1 MGYNV
6 AHTAVQIGIRGN
18 EKYPDKLTWHF
29 QDIRLNEEKKPET
42 IFNRLLRK
50 KEEKGIKKKKDKR

>member
-18 EKYPDKLTWHF
+18 EKHPDKLTWEHF
-29 QDIRLNEEKKPET
+29 
-42 IFNRLLRK
+42 
-50 KEEKGIKKKKDKR
+50 